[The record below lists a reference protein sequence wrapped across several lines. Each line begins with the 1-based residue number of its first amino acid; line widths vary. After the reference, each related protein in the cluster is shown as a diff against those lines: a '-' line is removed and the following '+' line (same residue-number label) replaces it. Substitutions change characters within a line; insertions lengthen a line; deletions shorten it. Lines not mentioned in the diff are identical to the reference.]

1 MLIHVLSDVLRK
13 PELTS
18 EFAKDP
24 AGFLKK
30 RYPELSESKR
40 ELLITRNLAGVHAA
54 LQKEV
59 SENLAGHSP
68 QTAYTGPDITF
79 SLDPHDGPSGSA
91 LTLNLTATA
100 RVGSLPPLATWT
112 ITFQRGGTVASAR
125 VVSSSGDSHRAVLTL
140 ETTFPAAGEYQLSLV
155 SPDSSKPPIVI
166 NNEFE
171 AS

>member
-24 AGFLKK
+24 SGFLKK

-40 ELLITRNLAGVHAA
+40 ELLITRNLAGVQAA

-59 SENLAGHSP
+59 SENLAGGAP
-68 QTAYTGPDITF
+68 QTEYTGPDITF
-79 SLDPHDGPSGSA
+79 SLDPRTGPSQKS
-91 LTLNLTATA
+91 LTLHLTATA

-112 ITFQRGGTVASAR
+112 ITFQRGGTVAPAQ
-125 VVSSSGDSHRAVLTL
+125 VKSSSGDSHRAVLTL
-140 ETTFPAAGEYQLSLV
+140 ETTFPSPGEYQLSLV
-155 SPDSSKPPIVI
+155 SPDPSKSPIVI
-166 NNEFE
+166 NNEFN

>member
-13 PELTS
+13 PELSS

-30 RYPELSESKR
+30 RYPELSDSKR
-40 ELLITRNLAGVHAA
+40 ELLITRNLAGVHTA

-59 SENLAGHSP
+59 TENLAGGAPTTS
-68 QTAYTGPDITF
+68 YTGPDITF
-79 SLDPHDGPSGSA
+79 SLDPKEGASGQA

-112 ITFQRGGTVASAR
+112 ITFQCGGTVAPVS
-125 VVSSSGDSHRAVLTL
+125 VVNTSGDSHQAVLTL
-140 ETTFPAAGEYQLSLV
+140 QTTFPEPGEYLLSLV
-155 SPDSSKPPIVI
+155 SPDPSKAPIVI
-166 NNEFE
+166 NNEFD